1 MKKIKTELTTWLK
14 QIVQLKDEVEHRFS
28 SLCNVQEKISLALK
42 EGAGEEI
49 KFSSHQTAKFQGEI
63 LNMKQENKKVS
74 DQLQAG
80 VDHITSI
87 QVEVDRTLKKLDDE
101 FGQSSG
107 NQNAGQ
113 APTRA
118 KIQFRKLIFG
128 SKRKKQN
135 NNFMLSAF
143 AS

>member
-1 MKKIKTELTTWLK
+1 
-14 QIVQLKDEVEHRFS
+14 
-28 SLCNVQEKISLALK
+28 
-42 EGAGEEI
+42 
-49 KFSSHQTAKFQGEI
+49 
-63 LNMKQENKKVS
+63 MKQENKKVS
-74 DQLQAG
+74 DLLQAG

-107 NQNAGQ
+107 NQNDALQ

-118 KIQFRKLIFG
+118 TNQFRKLILG
-128 SKRKKQN
+128 SKGRKQR

-143 AS
+143 A